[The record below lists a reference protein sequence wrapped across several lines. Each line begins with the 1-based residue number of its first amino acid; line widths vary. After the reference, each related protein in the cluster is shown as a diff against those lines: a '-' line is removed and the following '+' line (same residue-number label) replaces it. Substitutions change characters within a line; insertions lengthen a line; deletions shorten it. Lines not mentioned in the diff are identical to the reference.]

1 MFSWDVWVSLSDENM
16 KRTQELWE
24 SKRRVDE
31 PPYFGWLSSSLPGYA
46 ETVGLK
52 THVHTRKVGCR
63 PFIELE
69 PTEHPLAIEQRDGIT
84 IERVKQ
90 IAEMINH
97 QREQPF
103 E

>member
-1 MFSWDVWVSLSDENM
+1 MTNEFTCSECGRSHELPFAYGSPAPVGYLLVPEN
-16 KRTQELWE
+16 E
-24 SKRRVDE
+24 
-31 PPYFGWLSSSLPGYA
+31 
-46 ETVGLK
+46 
-52 THVHTRKVGCR
+52 
-63 PFIELE
+63 
-69 PTEHPLAIEQRDGIT
+69 RDGIT